1 MADLIA
7 LGRSGNHDALHHAA
21 DSLHREGRWTPL
33 TALEL
38 ACAWALAGDLRR
50 ADHAYLEADQLDP
63 SLALVPDVWGLW
75 PPPPAAPGADP
86 IQRQAAAELAARY
99 RSWRTPDGPAL
110 WRELRPR
117 LQADWRSALEPPL
130 LDQLLVLGRATAQP
144 GDPPLDP
151 SLEAEAAALV
161 ADAEIAAEPAASHR
175 FWQLMARLRP
185 QWALARIRAA
195 DLALARGE
203 LEGCARW
210 LEQPPAEALANPW
223 FHDVSARHAVQ
234 TGAIDRALQA
244 WEEAI
249 GLAEAD
255 AANTALAAVFE
266 QRRRE
271 ARRGPGVLQVRSLA
285 NRGDTAAASRLLER
299 LLQADPQRRRTHP
312 FQPLPWPQRRTAL
325 TPSRACWSGPPLA
338 CSNVGWWLPRPRR
351 HRKGWRPPPWP
362 RSWRPGAIASAT
374 TKPATPWPESAL
386 LLQPFQQRL
395 DQGFGAHLLAPVPL
409 QLLIELLVGQEIK
422 LQFLLHLLQLQ
433 QIQLGFI
440 AGLLQLQPQAVDL
453 SLQLA
458 QIGVGGRAGG
468 ITHQR

>member
-7 LGRSGNHDALHHAA
+7 LGRSGNHDALLHAA
-21 DSLHREGRWTPL
+21 DSLRRESSWTPL

-50 ADHAYLEADQLDP
+50 ADQAYLEADQLDP
-63 SLALVPDVWGLW
+63 SLALVPDVWGRW
-75 PPPPAAPGADP
+75 SPPPAPPGADP
-86 IQRQAAAELAARY
+86 AQRQLAAELAARY

-130 LDQLLVLGRATAQP
+130 LDQLLVLGRATALP
-144 GDPPLDP
+144 SDLPLEP
-151 SLEAEAAALV
+151 SLEDEAAALV

-185 QWALARIRAA
+185 NWALARIRAA

-234 TGAIDRALQA
+234 TGALDRALQA

-249 GLAEAD
+249 RLAQAD
-255 AANTALAAVFE
+255 AAGAALAEVFE

-299 LLQADPQRRRTHP
+299 LLQDDPQW
-312 FQPLPWPQRRTAL
+312 QPLRSLREQLQAVVPSTAVTSL
-325 TPSRACWSGPPLA
+325 
-338 CSNVGWWLPRPRR
+338 V
-351 HRKGWRPPPWP
+351 
-362 RSWRPGAIASAT
+362 SAA
-374 TKPATPWPESAL
+374 PA
-386 LLQPFQQRL
+386 
-395 DQGFGAHLLAPVPL
+395 APVPDSADAFSR
-409 QLLIELLVGQEIK
+409 LLERATTY
-422 LQFLLHLLQLQ
+422 LQ
-433 QIQLGFI
+433 QHGV
-440 AGLLQLQPQAVDL
+440 AL
-453 SLQLA
+453 SEALPPPASLDAAALA
-458 QIGVGGRAGG
+458 EELEAWSRRLSDYEA
-468 ITHQR
+468 RYALA